1 MCLTEYKQIVELIE
15 KEKQPLIFNDI
26 DYDTNAMEWNRALMR
41 CENILKE
48 FINE

>member
-1 MCLTEYKQIVELIE
+1 MYRDEYEKIIELINEE
-15 KEKQPLIFNDI
+15 KKSLIYGNV
-26 DYDTNAMEWNRALMR
+26 DYDINAMEWNRALMR